1 MTSSVKPDED
11 LLVDLQNRSRD
22 GTYLTINHEDETEHG
37 KLKLTSGVPTAA
49 LPFVVFI
56 SKMTPTSLA
65 LLTIIIFSSKMTP
78 KSLYPPG

>member
-1 MTSSVKPDED
+1 MKPDEN

-22 GTYLTINHEDETEHG
+22 GTYLTTNREEETEYG

-49 LPFVVFI
+49 PTFVVSI

-65 LLTIIIFSSKMTP
+65 LLTVITFSSKMTP
-78 KSLYPPG
+78 KSLYPSG